1 MFDYLQKFNTL
12 PQNLRDSVSSS
23 AAMAVISELEAKYK
37 IDLAATVMKVMTK
50 IIPLADLSIY
60 FVSDFSLD
68 QESAKKLTSELK
80 ERLFFPVANYLG
92 YNASYSSVLPK
103 TAIAPVH
110 ATTVDKVIKESGV
123 IFAGLDLNT
132 RFKNVLTTYIKG
144 VRSRVDARFT
154 LNKEIVSGG
163 LGLDHKVIDKIFKIC
178 DELRAAEI
186 LPTGNLISLPTGAL
200 ESLPK
205 GEDVSRTGLEKIREL
220 YQGPGE
226 KRDIPYDLK
235 TAISKGEIKKPLAP
249 LNLPVPE
256 ENKEKLLEED
266 EAEIMPLVIV
276 PVKENKP
283 AEIVKPI
290 EVPRPVEI
298 KKTVEA
304 PRPVEIKSTIP
315 IVPKI
320 PVGPMV
326 DAISAAAKIIVPVSA
341 AVIVPTAAVI
351 KAINALK
358 PESKIDAPKINRPPE
373 RKPGIFS
380 KLFGAKPKTVPTTIP
395 VKPVSAIPVIKK
407 EVSLA
412 PKPSIATLR
421 NEAASSQVKPVV
433 KAQPIVP
440 DIKMAP
446 KVMGPL
452 EELKFLDVIN
462 FRRFGTTPEECT
474 AKVESKIKLLEKDGY
489 DKMIKGVTAWHE
501 SPVNFLYLK
510 MGSEALNKGLNL
522 KQYILDN
529 KNQTPENF
537 LTWEEIE
544 AIIALNSRLMF

>member
-80 ERLFFPVANYLG
+80 ERLFFPAANYLG

-123 IFAGLDLNT
+123 IFAGLDLNA

-186 LPTGNLISLPTGAL
+186 LPTGNFISLPTGAL

-235 TAISKGEIKKPLAP
+235 TAISKGEIKKPIAP

-256 ENKEKLLEED
+256 ENQEKLLEGD

-283 AEIVKPI
+283 AEIIKPIEIPKPIIAPNPI

-298 KKTVEA
+298 K
-304 PRPVEIKSTIP
+304 SNIP
-315 IVPKI
+315 TVPKI

-380 KLFGAKPKTVPTTIP
+380 KLFGAKSKTVPAIP
-395 VKPVSAIPVIKK
+395 VKPVNAIPVIKK
-407 EVSLA
+407 EIPLA

-421 NEAASSQVKPVV
+421 NEATISQLRPTI

-440 DIKMAP
+440 NIKMAP

-452 EELKFLDVIN
+452 EELKFLDLIN
-462 FRRFGTTPEECT
+462 FRRFGATPEECT